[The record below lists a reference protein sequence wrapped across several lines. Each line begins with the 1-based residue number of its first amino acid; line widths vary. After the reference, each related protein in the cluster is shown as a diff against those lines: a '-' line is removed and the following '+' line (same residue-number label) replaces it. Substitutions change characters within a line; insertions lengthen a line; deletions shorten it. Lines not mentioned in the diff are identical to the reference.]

1 MAATTFVRLD
11 LHKRYITACALD
23 ASGGLL
29 AEVRQLATAIDAVAD
44 WLGALPA
51 PVTAAME
58 ATLYWEWLVGQLQ
71 LRGYAVQVADAYQ
84 AKLIWQARS
93 KTDPIDA
100 RKLAELLRTNL
111 LPAIWVPDLE
121 TRRRRQLL
129 RGRAFLVRERTRVK
143 NRIHGHLAAENQ
155 LCPTTDLY
163 GKAGRAWLASVSLS
177 PVLQDQ
183 SARLLHLHDVLTQEI
198 RRLDGQVKRAARR
211 DPVARRLATI
221 PGVGVFG
228 ALFLHAEI
236 GPIERF
242 RSSRELAAYAGL
254 VPRTRSSGGKTT
266 YGPLAKASN
275 HWLKWIFV
283 EIVQTLKLAPGP
295 VGAYYRHLLRAKGKP
310 KATTAAARKLC
321 CYVYWMLK
329 EGWTYPEWLR
339 QHNESRN
346 HSRRP
351 EVRPM
356 QRMGA
361 TA

>member
-1 MAATTFVRLD
+1 MAALTFVGLD

-23 ASGGLL
+23 ASGGVV
-29 AEVRQLATAIDAVAD
+29 AEARQLATAIETLSD
-44 WLGALPA
+44 WLAALPA
-51 PVTAAME
+51 PVTVAME
-58 ATLYWEWLVGQLQ
+58 ATLYWEWLVGELQ
-71 LRGYAVQVADAYQ
+71 QRGYTMQVADAYQ
-84 AKLIWQARS
+84 VKLIWQARS

-100 RKLAELLRTNL
+100 RKLAELARTNL
-111 LPAIWVPDLE
+111 LPTIWVPDLD

-143 NRIHGHLAAENQ
+143 NRIHGHLTAENQ

-163 GKAGRAWLASVSLS
+163 GKAGRAWLASVTLS
-177 PVLQDQ
+177 PVLHEQC
-183 SARLLHLHDVLTQEI
+183 ARLLHLHDLLTLEI
-198 RRLDGQVKRAARR
+198 RRLDGHVKRTARK
-211 DPVARRLATI
+211 DPIARQLSTI

-236 GPIERF
+236 GPVERF
-242 RSSRELAAYAGL
+242 PSSHALAAYAGL

-275 HWLKWIFV
+275 HWLKWILV

-321 CYVYWMLK
+321 CYIYWMLK
-329 EGWTYPEWLR
+329 EGWTYTDWLR
-339 QHNESRN
+339 QHNE
-346 HSRRP
+346 SRRP

-356 QRMGA
+356 QRLGA